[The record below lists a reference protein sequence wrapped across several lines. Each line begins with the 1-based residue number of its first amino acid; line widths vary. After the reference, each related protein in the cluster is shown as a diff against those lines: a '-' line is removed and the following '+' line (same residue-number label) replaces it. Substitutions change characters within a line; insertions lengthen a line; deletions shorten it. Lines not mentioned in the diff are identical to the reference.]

1 MAVAA
6 TKMRAMQP
14 LPLAPSGSARV
25 ADGVA
30 FLEDPEGNGSVFLWG
45 MAAWSWRAGDRV
57 ARRLAAV
64 QLVESKAARQ
74 RDVAGAFGVH
84 ENSLVRWRSSYGS
97 GGVESLV
104 AERPGPKGPSKV
116 TAAKREEIRTLRSSG
131 LSLAEVAARTGV
143 STKTVHRATVAT
155 VSDSSSSDGDELSS
169 DRDDAAEE
177 PAGGALVP
185 LARPADRS
193 AERAAAR
200 FGLIDDA
207 LPVICEGASLPMA
220 GALVI
225 LPALAATGLLEIA
238 ARVYG
243 VRHAAFYSLR
253 SLLCSVVFAC
263 LLGEPRAEGLTRI
276 SPPDLGRLVGLD
288 RGPEVT
294 TLRRRIEELASMGR
308 SDALIDALARHHLCA
323 HEEASGIFYVDGH
336 VRAYHGGR
344 EVPKAH
350 VARIR
355 LSMPAELDTW
365 VCDRDGDGVLCWGAT
380 PGASLVGELR
390 AVAQKI
396 RVLVGDDKRPTIC
409 FDRGGWSPKLFRELT
424 LAGFDILTY
433 RKKPAL
439 REPTSAFGPYV
450 HTDATGREHHYLLA
464 DRKVAIAYD
473 GAKRRFCCRQITR
486 LDPVTGHQTQVL
498 TTRDDEDPAVIAH
511 LMFSRWRQENFFRYM
526 RAHYGLD
533 ALDTYATSDDDMNR
547 MVPNPA
553 RKDADRALAEA
564 RRSLA
569 KAEALEGHASIE
581 GRRPDPQILDAF
593 AGARQQVAELEAAAK
608 AIPARV
614 RLGEARPGSVRLAP
628 ERKRIHDAIRMA
640 TYNAESALARLLG
653 PHYARADDE
662 ARSLLREAFASSAD
676 LQVTGNELHVRID
689 PLSAPRRTRAIAG
702 LCDELTATKT
712 VFPGTDLTLVFSV
725 KNDPVATQ
733 G

>member
-6 TKMRAMQP
+6 TKMGAMQP
-14 LPLAPSGSARV
+14 LPLTPSGSSHV
-25 ADGVA
+25 ADGVS
-30 FLEDPEGNGSVFLWG
+30 FLEDAEGNGSVFLWG
-45 MAAWSWRAGDRV
+45 MAAWSWQGGDPV
-57 ARRLAAV
+57 PRRLAAV

-74 RDVAGAFGVH
+74 RQVADAFGVH

-104 AERPGPKGPSKV
+104 ADRPGPRGPSKV
-116 TAAKREEIRTLRSSG
+116 TEEMREEIRTLRSQG
-131 LSLAEVAARTGV
+131 LSLAEVADRTGV
-143 STKTVHRATVAT
+143 STATVRRATLS
-155 VSDSSSSDGDELSS
+155 VSASPSLDDRVGSSPQ
-169 DRDDAAEE
+169 DDALQA
-177 PAGGALVP
+177 PVGADLVP

-200 FGLIDDA
+200 FGQMNDA

-220 GALVI
+220 GALLI

-238 ARVYG
+238 VRVYG
-243 VRHAAFYSLR
+243 ARRAAFYSLR
-253 SLLCSVVFAC
+253 SLVCSVVFAC

-288 RGPEVT
+288 RGPEVKT
-294 TLRRRIEELASMGR
+294 IRRRIEELASMGR
-308 SDALIDALARHHLCA
+308 SDPLVFGLARHHLEA

-365 VCDRDGDGVLCWGAT
+365 VCDANGDGVLCWGAA

-390 AVAQKI
+390 LVATKI
-396 RVLVGDDKRPTIC
+396 RALMGDDQRPTIC
-409 FDRGGWSPKLFRELT
+409 FDRGGWSPKLFKELT

-433 RKKPAL
+433 RKKPAPS
-439 REPTSAFGPYV
+439 EPESAFSPYV
-450 HTDATGREHHYLLA
+450 HTDAAGHEHHYLLA
-464 DRKVAIAYD
+464 DRPVAISYD
-473 GAKRRFCCRQITR
+473 GAKRRFSCRQITR
-486 LDPVTGHQTQVL
+486 LDPATGHQTQIL
-498 TTRDDEDPAVIAH
+498 TTRDDKDPSAIAH
-511 LMFSRWRQENFFRYM
+511 LMFSRWSQENFFRYM

-533 ALDTYATSDDDMNR
+533 ALDTYSTSDDDMGR

-569 KAEALEGHASIE
+569 KAEAHQGQASIQ
-581 GRRPDPQILDAF
+581 GRRPGPEILDAF
-593 AGARQQVAELEAAAK
+593 ASARQQIAELERAAK
-608 AIPARV
+608 AIATRV
-614 RLGEARPGSVRLAP
+614 PLGEARPGSVRLAP

-640 TYNAESALARLLG
+640 TYNAESALARLLA

-662 ARSLLREAFASSAD
+662 ARSLLREAFASPAD
-676 LQVTGNELHVRID
+676 LEVAGKELHVRID

-712 VFPGTDLTLVFSV
+712 LYPGTDLTLVFSV
-725 KNDPVATQ
+725 KSDR
-733 G
+733 